1 MAEVKISQLTA
12 KGSNLASTD
21 LVMISEVSGGGY
33 VSKYVTG
40 AEISSGGGASTE
52 IDIETKTISYTAVLA
67 DANKLIELNSAT
79 GVAFGVPT
87 NSTDA
92 FPIGTQILVSQL
104 GAGQVTI
111 TPISGVTLRSNGGKL
126 KISGQYGLCTLIKR
140 ATDEWYVSGDLTT

>member
-21 LVMISEVSGGGY
+21 LIMISEVSGSGY

-52 IDIETKTISYTAVLA
+52 IDIDTKTSSYTLVLA
-67 DANKLIELNSAT
+67 DANKLIELNSAS
-79 GVAFGVPT
+79 GVTLGVPT
-87 NSTDA
+87 NATDA

-111 TPISGVTLRSNGGKL
+111 NPISGVTLRSNGGKL

-140 ATDEWYVSGDLTT
+140 DTDEWYVSGDLTT